1 LQCGVHQCNDFCHIG
16 FCKPCRVYSRDPLF
30 CPCGIAKVDP
40 PIKCGTLQ
48 PQCGGPC
55 QKVLPCGHKCSI
67 RCHLGNCPPCLETVT
82 KTCICG
88 KELFERV
95 TCHSRNQNCGQ
106 QCGSPLKCGHMCQ
119 KICHPKGQCFTT
131 IEELMEK
138 GCGQRCMKAR
148 VNCPH
153 RCQSTC
159 HPGVPCPD
167 VACEAEI
174 RHYCKCNNR
183 FVLTVCMSVEDR

>member
-1 LQCGVHQCNDFCHIG
+1 M
-16 FCKPCRVYSRDPLF
+16 YSRDPLF